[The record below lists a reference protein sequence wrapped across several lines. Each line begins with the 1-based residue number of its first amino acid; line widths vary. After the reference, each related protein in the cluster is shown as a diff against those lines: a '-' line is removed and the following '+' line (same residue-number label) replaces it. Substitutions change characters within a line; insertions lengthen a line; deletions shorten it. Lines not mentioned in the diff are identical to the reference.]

1 MQVVTVFDF
10 GCHTFAAFDLSLY
23 EKARV
28 GVVIQ
33 VSCSQSHACRR
44 YCKAVCIPEP
54 LRSHALVFVSSVCAC
69 YLKQSQK
76 GAAYRFACA
85 RSQKKASK
93 AGTLQHQAVLTLH
106 GIRHH
111 ASVLC
116 DKTVAWAKLGTENLN
131 LSARSIRQRL
141 LPLQPLLQ
149 EATRNC
155 RQTSSRA
162 AEAQDQCS
170 ALNCFQ
176 SPGWPVDEVELLW
189 VHEVLRVIELIE
201 DAQQGPTCHQRDE
214 RIRSGSCQSEE
225 RN

>member
-106 GIRHH
+106 CIWHH

-116 DKTVAWAKLGTENLN
+116 DKTVAWAKLGACYRKSKPQCPQYPSTTSASSTSL
-131 LSARSIRQRL
+131 ARSHAQLPPDQLPRCRGSGPVQCAEL
-141 LPLQPLLQ
+141 LPK
-149 EATRNC
+149 
-155 RQTSSRA
+155 SRLA
-162 AEAQDQCS
+162 S
-170 ALNCFQ
+170 
-176 SPGWPVDEVELLW
+176 
-189 VHEVLRVIELIE
+189 
-201 DAQQGPTCHQRDE
+201 
-214 RIRSGSCQSEE
+214 
-225 RN
+225 